1 MAKSDRRRLCH
12 LEQIAPGQSLG
23 FRKESTG
30 PDDIFLVNDC
40 GNIYG
45 YKNSCPHW
53 PGSTMP
59 VRKNRYLDSESSHI
73 VCSGHG
79 ALFEISSGLC
89 IKGPCIGLRL
99 TPVSLEITEMKEIFL
114 LEEQHP

>member
-1 MAKSDRRRLCH
+1 MANSYRRKLCH

-23 FRKESTG
+23 FRKENIG
-30 PDDIFLVNDC
+30 QDDIFLVNNC
-40 GNIYG
+40 GSIVG

-59 VRKNRYLDSESSHI
+59 VRKDQYLDSESRHI

-79 ALFEISSGLC
+79 ALFEINSGLC
-89 IKGPCIGLRL
+89 IKGPCVGLHLSPVRL
-99 TPVSLEITEMKEIFL
+99 EVTQGGEIFF
-114 LEEQHP
+114 LED

>member
-12 LEQIAPGQSLG
+12 LEQLAPGQSLG
-23 FRKESTG
+23 FRMESVG
-30 PDDIFLVNDC
+30 QDDFFLVNDR
-40 GNIYG
+40 GNIFG

-59 VRKNRYLDSESSHI
+59 VRRNRYLDSESRHI

-89 IKGPCIGLRL
+89 VKGPCLGLRL
-99 TPVSLEITEMKEIFL
+99 SSVSLEVTETGEIFFL
-114 LEEQHP
+114 GD

>member
-23 FRKESTG
+23 FRTESIDH
-30 PDDIFLVNDC
+30 DDIFLVNEC
-40 GNIYG
+40 GNIFG

-59 VRKNRYLDSESSHI
+59 VRKNRYLDSESRHI

-79 ALFEISSGLC
+79 ALFEINSGLC
-89 IKGPCIGLRL
+89 IKGPCLGLRL
-99 TPVSLEITEMKEIFL
+99 TPVSLEISEAGEIFFL
-114 LEEQHP
+114 GE